1 MKMNADLVNK
11 HILKKIPQGFFLV
24 VIFNEDSN
32 VYTGNGVVIS
42 RNGIFKLGVP
52 DFTVIKDGVPSI
64 YVSKFGN
71 WHSTGG
77 SKIDSGKFFLF
88 GFIKK
93 EFMGEKIEITE
104 ALYNYLS
111 DKLQDM
117 TFPLLHEQIA
127 TNTIKY
133 DMLRF
138 IEDFQKEI
146 PEGIQIF
153 FHLYSY
159 MDTGLNVIL
168 NKEDIL
174 YSKMNILLSGKFY
187 HTKTGIQVDDS
198 SCSPRIYIES
208 GKHIITKTDPA
219 VWVGIPR
226 GNNLLR
232 YLGFDIVLLSKIYYY
247 LIHLDIDEIKQG
259 IVKHIDIL
267 TIRKH
272 LQNIPDD
279 LKTLYKTEMDKQI
292 MHLEKIIK
300 DKKSEI
306 KDYLSQDNDIL
317 TDM

>member
-1 MKMNADLVNK
+1 MVKINENLVNK
-11 HILKKIPQGFFLV
+11 HILRKIPQGFFLIV
-24 VIFNEDSN
+24 TFNEDSN
-32 VYTGNGVVIS
+32 IYTGSGVVIS

-52 DFTVIKDGVPSI
+52 DFTVIKDGVPST

-77 SKIDSGKFFLF
+77 SKIESGKFFLF

-93 EFMGEKIEITE
+93 EFLGEKIEITQS
-104 ALYNYLS
+104 LYEYLS
-111 DKLQDM
+111 DKLRDM
-117 TFPLLHEQIA
+117 TFPLLHEYIS
-127 TNTIKY
+127 TNTIRH
-133 DMLRF
+133 DMLNF
-138 IEDFQKEI
+138 IEDFRKEI
-146 PEGIQIF
+146 PDGIQIL

-198 SCSPRIYIES
+198 SCSPRIYTES

-232 YLGFDIVLLSKIYYY
+232 YLGFDIILLSKIYYY

-267 TIRKH
+267 TVRKH
-272 LQNIPDD
+272 LQGIPDD
-279 LKTLYKTEMDKQI
+279 LKNLYKTEMDRQI
-292 MHLEKIIK
+292 AHLEKIIK

-306 KDYLSQDNDIL
+306 KDYLSWDNDTIAE
-317 TDM
+317 

>member
-1 MKMNADLVNK
+1 MNVDLVNK

-24 VIFNEDSN
+24 VTFNEDSN
-32 VYTGNGVVIS
+32 VFAGNGVVIS

-52 DFTVIKDGVPSI
+52 NFTIVKDGVPSV

-71 WHSTGG
+71 WHGTHGL
-77 SKIDSGKFFLF
+77 KIDSGKFFLF

-93 EFMGEKIEITE
+93 EFMGERVEITE

-127 TNTIKY
+127 TNIIKY

-138 IEDFQKEI
+138 IEDFRKEI
-146 PEGIQIF
+146 PEGIQIL
-153 FHLYSY
+153 FHLYNY
-159 MDTGLNVIL
+159 MDTGLNIIL

-174 YSKMNILLSGKFY
+174 YSKMNISLPEKFY

-198 SCSPRIYIES
+198 SCSPRIYTDN

-232 YLGFDIVLLSKIYYY
+232 YLGFDIILLSKIYYY

-267 TIRKH
+267 TVRKH
-272 LQNIPDD
+272 LQGIPDD
-279 LKTLYKTEMDKQI
+279 LKHLYKTEMDRQI
-292 MHLEKIIK
+292 VHLEKIIK

-306 KDYLSQDNDIL
+306 KDYLSWENDTIAE
-317 TDM
+317 

>member
-1 MKMNADLVNK
+1 MNADSVNK
-11 HILKKIPQGFFLV
+11 HILKKIPQGFFLIV
-24 VIFNEDSN
+24 TFNEDSN
-32 VYTGNGVVIS
+32 VYAGNGVVIS

-52 DFTVIKDGVPSI
+52 DFTIIKDGVPSI
-64 YVSKFGN
+64 YVSQFGN

-77 SKIDSGKFFLF
+77 SKIESGKFFLF

-93 EFMGEKIEITE
+93 EFLGEKIEVTE
-104 ALYNYLS
+104 ALYKYLS

-117 TFPLLHEQIA
+117 TFPLLYEYTS

-133 DMLRF
+133 DMLNF
-138 IEDFQKEI
+138 IEDFRKEI
-146 PEGIQIF
+146 PEDVQIF

-198 SCSPRIYIES
+198 INFGRIYTDG
-208 GKHIITKTDPA
+208 GKHVITKTDPA
-219 VWVGIPR
+219 VWIGIPR
-226 GNNLLR
+226 GNSLLR
-232 YLGFDIVLLSKIYYY
+232 YLGFDIILLSKIYYY
-247 LIHLDIDEIKQG
+247 LIHLNIDEIKQG

-267 TIRKH
+267 TVRKH
-272 LQNIPDD
+272 LQGIPDD
-279 LKTLYKTEMDKQI
+279 LKHLYKSEMDRQI

-300 DKKSEI
+300 DKKSDI
-306 KDYLSQDNDIL
+306 SNYLSWDNDIV
-317 TDM
+317 TE

>member
-1 MKMNADLVNK
+1 MKMNAELVNK
-11 HILKKIPQGFFLV
+11 NILKKIPGGFFIV
-24 VIFNEDSN
+24 VTFNEDSN
-32 VYTGNGVVIS
+32 VYTGSGVVIS

-52 DFTVIKDGVPSI
+52 NFEVIKDGVPSI
-64 YVSKFGN
+64 YVSQYGN

-93 EFMGEKIEITE
+93 EFMGERIEVTE
-104 ALYNYLS
+104 ALYKYLS

-127 TNTIKY
+127 TNTIRY
-133 DMLRF
+133 DMLNF
-138 IEDFQKEI
+138 IEDFRKEI
-146 PEGIQIF
+146 PEGIQIL
-153 FHLYSY
+153 FHLYNY

-168 NKEDIL
+168 NKNDIL
-174 YSKMNILLSGKFY
+174 YSKMNIILSEKFY

-198 SCSPRIYIES
+198 INFGRIYTES

-219 VWVGIPR
+219 VWVGVPV

-232 YLGFDIVLLSKIYYY
+232 YLGFDIILLSKIYYF
-247 LIHLDIDEIKQG
+247 LIHLNIDEIKQG

-267 TIRKH
+267 TVRKH
-272 LQNIPDD
+272 LQGIPDD
-279 LKTLYKTEMDKQI
+279 LKNLYKTEMDRQI
-292 MHLEKIIK
+292 THLEKIIK

-306 KDYLSQDNDIL
+306 KNYLSQND
-317 TDM
+317 DMVVE

>member
-1 MKMNADLVNK
+1 MNVDSVNK
-11 HILKKIPQGFFLV
+11 HILRKIPQGFFLIV
-24 VIFNEDSN
+24 TFNEDSSI
-32 VYTGNGVVIS
+32 YTGNGVVIS

-52 DFTVIKDGVPSI
+52 NFTVIKDGVPSI

-71 WHSTGG
+71 WHNTGG
-77 SKIDSGKFFLF
+77 SKIESGKFFLF

-93 EFMGEKIEITE
+93 EFLGEKIEVTE
-104 ALYNYLS
+104 ALYGYLS

-146 PEGIQIF
+146 PEGVQIL

-168 NKEDIL
+168 NKNDIL
-174 YSKMNILLSGKFY
+174 FSKMNIVLSEKFY

-198 SCSPRIYIES
+198 INFGRIYTEN

-232 YLGFDIVLLSKIYYY
+232 YLGFDIILLSKIYYY

-267 TIRKH
+267 TVRKH
-272 LQNIPDD
+272 LQGIPDD
-279 LKTLYKTEMDKQI
+279 LKNLYKTEMDRQI
-292 MHLEKIIK
+292 VHLEKIIRN
-300 DKKSEI
+300 KKSEI
-306 KDYLSQDNDIL
+306 KDYLSWDTDSI

>member
-11 HILKKIPQGFFLV
+11 HILKKIPQGLFLV
-24 VIFNEDSN
+24 VTFNEDSN
-32 VYTGNGVVIS
+32 IYTGNGVVIS

-52 DFTVIKDGVPSI
+52 NFEVIKDGVPSI

-71 WHSTGG
+71 WYNTFGT
-77 SKIDSGKFFLF
+77 KIESGKFFLF

-93 EFMGEKIEITE
+93 EFLGEKVEVTQS
-104 ALYNYLS
+104 LYEYLS

-117 TFPLLHEQIA
+117 TFPLLHEYTA
-127 TNTIKY
+127 TSTIKY
-133 DMLRF
+133 DMFRF
-138 IEDFQKEI
+138 IEDFRKEI
-146 PEGIQIF
+146 PEGVQIL

-159 MDTGLNVIL
+159 MDTGLNIIL
-168 NKEDIL
+168 NKNDIL

-198 SCSPRIYIES
+198 INFGRIYTES
-208 GKHIITKTDPA
+208 EKHIITKTDPA
-219 VWVGIPR
+219 VWVGVPR

-259 IVKHIDIL
+259 VVKHINIL
-267 TIRKH
+267 TVRKH
-272 LQNIPDD
+272 LQGIPDD
-279 LKTLYKTEMDKQI
+279 LKELYKTEMNSQI
-292 MHLEKIIK
+292 RYLEKIIK

-306 KDYLSQDNDIL
+306 NDYLSDEYNIV
-317 TDM
+317 TE

>member
-1 MKMNADLVNK
+1 MKISTDSINK
-11 HILKKIPQGFFLV
+11 NILKKIPQGFFLV
-24 VIFNEDSN
+24 VTFNEDSN
-32 VYTGNGVVIS
+32 VYAGNGVVIS

-52 DFTVIKDGVPSI
+52 DFEVIKNGVPSV
-64 YVSKFGN
+64 YVSRFGN
-71 WHSTGG
+71 WHNTGD

-104 ALYNYLS
+104 ALYNYLK

-117 TFPLLHEQIA
+117 TFPLLHEYIS

-146 PEGIQIF
+146 PEGIQIL
-153 FHLYSY
+153 FHLYNY

-174 YSKMNILLSGKFY
+174 YSKMNISLSGKFY

-198 SCSPRIYIES
+198 INFGRIYTDG
-208 GKHIITKTDPA
+208 GKHVITKTDPA

-232 YLGFDIVLLSKIYYY
+232 YLGFDIILLSKIYYY
-247 LIHLDIDEIKQG
+247 LIHLYIDEIKQG

-272 LQNIPDD
+272 LQGIPDD
-279 LKTLYKTEMDKQI
+279 LKTLYKTEMDRQI
-292 MHLEKIIK
+292 RYLEKIIK

-306 KDYLSQDNDIL
+306 SDYLSDEDDII
-317 TDM
+317 TE